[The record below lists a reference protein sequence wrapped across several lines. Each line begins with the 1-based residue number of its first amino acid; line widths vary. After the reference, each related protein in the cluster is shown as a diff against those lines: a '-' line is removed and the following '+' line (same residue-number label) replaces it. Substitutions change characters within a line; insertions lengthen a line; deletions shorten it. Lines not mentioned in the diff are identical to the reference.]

1 MKLYPGFDLTEAVK
15 ALEYAIRLM
24 RKDIAIDPEVTE
36 EKLEQLNTL
45 CKMRKAF
52 KKKGKS

>member
-1 MKLYPGFDLTEAVK
+1 
-15 ALEYAIRLM
+15 M

-45 CKMRKAF
+45 CKMREAF

>member
-1 MKLYPGFDLTEAVK
+1 MKLYPGFDLIEAVK

-45 CKMRKAF
+45 SKIREAF
-52 KKKGKS
+52 KKKRKS